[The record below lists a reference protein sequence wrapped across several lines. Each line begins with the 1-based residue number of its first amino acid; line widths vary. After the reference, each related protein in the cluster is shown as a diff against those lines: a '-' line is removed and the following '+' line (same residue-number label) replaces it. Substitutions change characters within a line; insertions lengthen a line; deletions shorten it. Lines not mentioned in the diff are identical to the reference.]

1 MHRIHHFFVGGN
13 PKMKINVKKQKN
25 VSKKDVIQFIRKELI
40 MNIGFVACIILAV
53 LFLVLGIIFAL
64 LKEKGAYFV
73 SGFRTLNHPEKYDKA
88 YISLD
93 MRNQCFTYALILFLG
108 AILSYFISAIIAIP
122 TYVLWG
128 ILFFK
133 SVHLDAEKAFEKYL
147 IK

>member
-1 MHRIHHFFVGGN
+1 
-13 PKMKINVKKQKN
+13 MKINVKNRKLFQKRIIK
-25 VSKKDVIQFIRKELI
+25 VVII
-40 MNIGFVACIILAV
+40 MNIGFVACLVLAI
-53 LFLVLGIIFAL
+53 LFLIIGIVFAL

>member
-13 PKMKINVKKQKN
+13 PKMKINVKKQKI

-73 SGFRTLNHPEKYDKA
+73 SGFCTLNRPEKYDKA

-128 ILFFK
+128 ILLFK

>member
-1 MHRIHHFFVGGN
+1 
-13 PKMKINVKKQKN
+13 
-25 VSKKDVIQFIRKELI
+25 

-93 MRNQCFTYALILFLG
+93 MRNQCFIYFVILSIG
-108 AILSYFISAIIAIP
+108 AILSYFISAVISIP
-122 TYVLWG
+122 TYIIWAIV
-128 ILFFK
+128 FFK

>member
-13 PKMKINVKKQKN
+13 PKMKINVKKQKI

-128 ILFFK
+128 ILLFK

>member
-1 MHRIHHFFVGGN
+1 
-13 PKMKINVKKQKN
+13 MKINVKNRKLFQ
-25 VSKKDVIQFIRKELI
+25 KKDVIQFIQKELI

-53 LFLVLGIIFAL
+53 LFLVLGIMFAL

-88 YISLD
+88 YISRD
-93 MRNQCFTYALILFLG
+93 MRNQCFIYFVILSIG
-108 AILSYFISAIIAIP
+108 AILSYFISAVISIP
-122 TYVLWG
+122 TYIIWAIV
-128 ILFFK
+128 FFK

>member
-1 MHRIHHFFVGGN
+1 
-13 PKMKINVKKQKN
+13 MKINVKNRKLFQKRIIK
-25 VSKKDVIQFIRKELI
+25 VVII

-53 LFLVLGIIFAL
+53 LFLIIGIVFAL

-93 MRNQCFTYALILFLG
+93 MRNQCFTYSLILFLG

-122 TYVLWG
+122 AYVIWV
-128 ILFFK
+128 IVFFK

>member
-1 MHRIHHFFVGGN
+1 
-13 PKMKINVKKQKN
+13 MKINVKNRKLFQKRIIK
-25 VSKKDVIQFIRKELI
+25 VVII
-40 MNIGFVACIILAV
+40 MNIGFVACLVLAI
-53 LFLVLGIIFAL
+53 LFLIIGIVFAL

-93 MRNQCFTYALILFLG
+93 MRNQCFTYSLILFLG

>member
-13 PKMKINVKKQKN
+13 PKMKINVKNRKLFQKRIIK
-25 VSKKDVIQFIRKELI
+25 VVII
-40 MNIGFVACIILAV
+40 MNVGFVACIILAV
-53 LFLVLGIIFAL
+53 LFLVLGITFAL

-108 AILSYFISAIIAIP
+108 AIISYFISTLIAIP

>member
-1 MHRIHHFFVGGN
+1 MSNGIMDN
-13 PKMKINVKKQKN
+13 PGDAKYGFTHEQIIEGYKI
-25 VSKKDVIQFIRKELI
+25 
-40 MNIGFVACIILAV
+40 
-53 LFLVLGIIFAL
+53 
-64 LKEKGAYFV
+64 LKEKGAKYV

>member
-13 PKMKINVKKQKN
+13 PKMKINVKKQKI

-40 MNIGFVACIILAV
+40 MNIGFVAGIILAV

-128 ILFFK
+128 ILLFK

>member
-1 MHRIHHFFVGGN
+1 
-13 PKMKINVKKQKN
+13 
-25 VSKKDVIQFIRKELI
+25 
-40 MNIGFVACIILAV
+40 MNIGFVTCIILAV

-88 YISLD
+88 YISRD
-93 MRNQCFTYALILFLG
+93 MRNQCFIYFVILSIG
-108 AILSYFISAIIAIP
+108 AILSYFISAVISIP
-122 TYVLWG
+122 TYIIWAIV
-128 ILFFK
+128 FFK